1 MSYFKHP
8 NYYKIDNKPV
18 FYIHHPFVIPE
29 DSLNLFKQVLNRQ
42 CILNGFSGSLLVLNN
57 MEKTYE
63 NNYNY
68 NFHPNYKKNNTT
80 NYSEYFKNFVNDQ
93 DNITDCLFFNFNNSA
108 RLCYP
113 NKLNLVTKFV
123 NTTIYNQDEYIKKIF
138 NKYKNK
144 NRSELDKILLINAWN
159 EWGENMIIEPGQ
171 LNSYKYLNLIKS
183 NLLTFI
189 PN

>member
-1 MSYFKHP
+1 
-8 NYYKIDNKPV
+8 V
-18 FYIHHPFVIPE
+18 
-29 DSLNLFKQVLNRQ
+29 
-42 CILNGFSGSLLVLNN
+42 NG
-57 MEKTYE
+57 E
-63 NNYNY
+63 
-68 NFHPNYKKNNTT
+68 
-80 NYSEYFKNFVNDQ
+80 

-108 RLCYP
+108 RLSYP

-159 EWGENMIIEPGQ
+159 EWGENMVIEPGQ
-171 LNSYKYLNLIKS
+171 LNNYKYLNLIKS

-189 PN
+189 AN